1 VSKPKVFVTRII
13 PAPALALL
21 GEACDLTVWQDEL
34 PPPYAALKEE
44 AAPSDGLLTLLS
56 DSVNEELLQAAPHLK
71 VVSQMAV
78 GFDNIDVKAASARG
92 IPVGHTP
99 GVLTDT
105 TADFA
110 FALLM
115 AAARRIGEAER
126 FVHAGKWRTWGPMS
140 FMGQDVH
147 GATLGIVGM
156 GRIGQAV
163 ARRAR
168 GFDMR
173 VVYYDRSARESEAES
188 LPLDEVLAQA
198 DFLSLHLPLTP
209 DTHHI
214 IDARA
219 LKLMKPTAI
228 LINTSRG
235 PVVDSDALYEA
246 LAGGQVAGAALDVVE
261 PEPIPLNSP
270 LLNLDNCLIV
280 PHIASSSVA
289 TRTKMAVMAA
299 ENLLAGLADKRLPH
313 CANPQVYG

>member
-1 VSKPKVFVTRII
+1 MTRVI
-13 PAPALALL
+13 PAPALASIR
-21 GEACDLTVWQDEL
+21 EVCDMTVWQDEL
-34 PPPYAALKEE
+34 PPPYDTLTEQAAQ
-44 AAPSDGLLTLLS
+44 SDGLLTLLS
-56 DSVNEELLQAAPHLK
+56 DRINVELLQAAPTLK

-78 GFDNIDVKAASARG
+78 GFDNIDVKAATARG

-115 AAARRIGEAER
+115 AAARRISESER
-126 FVHAGKWRTWGPMS
+126 FVRAGKWRTWGPTA

-147 GATLGIVGM
+147 GATLGIIGM

-163 ARRAR
+163 ARRAH

-173 VVYYDRSARESEAES
+173 VIYHDRTPKEIEAES
-188 LPLDEVLAQA
+188 LALGEVLAQA
-198 DFLSLHLPLTP
+198 DFLSLHIPLTP
-209 DTHHI
+209 DTTHL

-219 LKLMKPTAI
+219 FKLMKPAAI

-235 PVVDSDALYEA
+235 PVVDSEALYEA
-246 LAGGQVAGAALDVVE
+246 LTSGQIAGAALDVTE
-261 PEPIPLNSP
+261 PEPIPMSSP
-270 LLNLDNCLIV
+270 LLTLDNCLIV

-289 TRTKMAVMAA
+289 TRTRMAVMAA
-299 ENLLAGLADKRLPH
+299 ENLLAGLENRRLPH
-313 CANPQVYG
+313 CVNPQVYEK

>member
-1 VSKPKVFVTRII
+1 M
-13 PAPALALL
+13 
-21 GEACDLTVWQDEL
+21 TVWQDEL
-34 PPPYAALKEE
+34 PPPYDTLTEQAAQ
-44 AAPSDGLLTLLS
+44 SDGLLTLLS
-56 DSVNEELLQAAPHLK
+56 DRIDEALLQVAPTLK

-78 GFDNIDVKAASARG
+78 GFDNIDVKAATARG

-115 AAARRIGEAER
+115 AAARRIGEGER
-126 FVHAGKWRTWGPMS
+126 FVHAGKWRTWGPTS

-147 GATLGIVGM
+147 GATLGIIGM

-173 VVYYDRSARESEAES
+173 VVFYDRTPKEIEADS
-188 LPLDEVLAQA
+188 LSLEEVLAQA
-198 DFLSLHLPLTP
+198 DFLSLHIPLMP
-209 DTHHI
+209 DTTHL

-219 LKLMKPTAI
+219 FKLMKPTAI

-246 LAGGQVAGAALDVVE
+246 LASGQIAGAALDVTE
-261 PEPIPLNSP
+261 PEPIPMSSP
-270 LLNLDNCLIV
+270 LLTLDNCLIV

-289 TRTKMAVMAA
+289 TRTRMAVMAA
-299 ENLLAGLADKRLPH
+299 ENLLAGLEDRRLPH
-313 CANPQVYG
+313 CVNPQVYEK